1 MNGSLTDGFRSL
13 IDKRWSEFR
22 AIEMDET
29 GDNFE
34 SIICALVRACQKG
47 NLRAIQVGLDRLDG
61 KIAAEIEVEYP
72 KFYVRYPNA
81 TKTIGDIPETDTYR
95 LPEGTKGESL
105 GTVTLKASAADL
117 DELATETEE
126 LPTGSLRVVL
136 EKMLHSPK
144 QLVANILATAT
155 LVDDGDT
162 SKGDPYVKSVIVA
175 GLMQLVHS
183 GKLSAVFEV
192 FDQLD
197 GKVADKIKLLG
208 SDVYLTRY
216 DEVAPAGALKNA
228 DGVYEIAADNV
239 TNIWATRLE
248 ANNKNR
254 R

>member
-1 MNGSLTDGFRSL
+1 MNGNSLTDGFRDL

-22 AIEMDET
+22 AIETDES

-34 SIICALVRACQKG
+34 SIITSLARACQKG

-61 KIAAEIEVEYP
+61 KVAMEIEVEYP

-81 TKTIGDIPETDTYR
+81 KSVAVSETDTYK
-95 LPEGTKGESL
+95 LPESTEGEPL
-105 GTVTLKASAADL
+105 GTYVIKASAADL
-117 DELATETEE
+117 DELAAESQE

-144 QLVANILATAT
+144 QLVTDILETAK

-162 SKGDPYVKSVIVA
+162 SMGDPYVKSVIVA
-175 GLMQLVHS
+175 GLMQLVHK
-183 GKLSAVFEV
+183 GKLNAVFEV
-192 FDQLD
+192 FDQID
-197 GKVADKIKLLG
+197 GKVADKIKVLG
-208 SDVYLTRY
+208 GDVYLNRY
-216 DEVAPAGALKNA
+216 DEAAPAGAVKNA
-228 DGVYEIAADNV
+228 DGIYEISAENTTNQWAA
-239 TNIWATRLE
+239 RLE